1 MGLFQSPHD
10 DVKSLPF
17 SGEGLIFLRNGNAT
31 VRCLL

>member
-1 MGLFQSPHD
+1 MWAFPEPAD

-31 VRCLL
+31 VQCLL